1 MINIKDFGLIL
12 IKIDNTSCKNTGIYN
27 ITSQWKNWWLWKGK
41 SIINP
46 LYLIIGKAKGYI
58 KESNGNKNL
67 VFNFT
72 DGNKKV
78 LAKLTKLWMKL
89 NTLLRQ

>member
-1 MINIKDFGLIL
+1 M
-12 IKIDNTSCKNTGIYN
+12 
-27 ITSQWKNWWLWKGK
+27 
-41 SIINP
+41 
-46 LYLIIGKAKGYI
+46 IGKAEGYI

-67 VFNFT
+67 VFNFA